1 MLILAFNRP
10 ELVRRQLATLAQKVS
25 SPLIVSVDALRFPDE
40 TVTNQF
46 HHLRALYPK
55 VEWCLRK
62 ENLGIARHMFIAI
75 TEIFEKFDNC
85 VIIEDD
91 VLVAPSS
98 IGALEQVLANR
109 FPSNVLTAGLFG
121 FLPSL
126 GFFDRFIRNN
136 WRETKYF
143 SAWGWAIQKE
153 DWNDFSLD
161 LARKYSD
168 SLGEIIEAKVGSRRL
183 PIWHRRLMKVAT
195 LPESTWD
202 FQMFLY
208 GLVQNKVHVLPRI
221 RVAENLGFA
230 DERAT
235 NTRTRRPRWY
245 IGRAS
250 NLPPCLPVTS
260 SDSIIVK
267 VLEFIDSAT
276 WVSDNP
282 MIQRLRH
289 RKKLRV
295 RSATK
300 YNSV

>member
-1 MLILAFNRP
+1 
-10 ELVRRQLATLAQKVS
+10 LATLAQKVN
-25 SPLIVSVDALRFPDE
+25 SPLIVSVDALRIPDD
-40 TVTNQF
+40 TLTNQF
-46 HHLRALYPK
+46 LHLRAIYPK
-55 VEWCLRK
+55 VEWCFRK

-91 VLVAPSS
+91 VVVAPSS
-98 IGALEQVLANR
+98 IKALEQVLADR

-126 GFFDRFIRNN
+126 GVLDRMIRNN

-153 DWNDFSLD
+153 DWKGFSLD
-161 LARKYSD
+161 LAKQYSN
-168 SLGEIIEAKVGSRRL
+168 SLGEIIEAKVGSKKL

-202 FQMFLY
+202 FQMFLF
-208 GLVQNKVHVLPRI
+208 GLVQNKVHILPRI

-235 NTRTRRPRWY
+235 NTLTRRPRWY
-245 IGRAS
+245 VGRAS
-250 NLPPCLPVTS
+250 SLPPRLPVTS
-260 SDSIIVK
+260 PNSKVVR
-267 VLEFIDSAT
+267 VLEFLDSAT
-276 WVSDNP
+276 WASDLP
-282 MIQRLRH
+282 LIQKLRH
-289 RKKLRV
+289 RKRT
-295 RSATK
+295 R
-300 YNSV
+300 